1 MVMPEGI
8 PPIPEAERTPLVL
21 ALLQIIQEQAEQ
33 VQHLKDEIA
42 RLKGHKTKP
51 DIKPSTLEAPPNTGQ
66 DPPQPPGKRPGSDK
80 RPKKAQLT
88 IHHRQRIPPQ
98 ALPEG
103 SRLKDVQTFLVQ
115 DLRLEPYNTCYELER
130 WQTPDG
136 RYLLGALP
144 AHVRAG
150 GHFGPGLKTLI
161 LFQHHAQQVTQPRI
175 GALLA
180 NLGVDIS
187 TGQINRILQEGH
199 EAFHAEKD
207 HVLAAGLSVS
217 AYIHV
222 DDTAARHQGH
232 NGYCTHIGNDYFAWF
247 ASTESKSRINF
258 LQLLRGGAQ
267 DYLLN
272 EDAWAWMQRQQLAQE
287 MLQRLQQ
294 SALTTFADEPTWLG
308 HLDALGIKDQRH
320 RQIVTEG
327 ALLAS
332 ALAHGLRRDLVIV
345 SDDAGQFDVW
355 LHALCWVHAERNLNK
370 LIPFSDAQRADLET
384 VRQELWQLYADL
396 KAYKRNP
403 DPTQKALLGA
413 RFDTLCQRQ
422 TCFASLK
429 QALKRLHRNRAE
441 LLLVLQRP
449 DIPLHNNLSE
459 QDIRDY
465 VTKRKISGGTRSP
478 LGRRCR
484 DTFMS
489 LMKTC
494 KKLGVSFW
502 QFLSDRLTGTRVI
515 PALPEL
521 LRQKAAAGQAALPS
535 GTSTVAHE
543 PNLPPGFVP
552 T

>member
-1 MVMPEGI
+1 MVMPDGI
-8 PPIPEAERTPLVL
+8 PPILEAERTPLVL
-21 ALLQIIQEQAEQ
+21 ALLHIIQEQGEQ
-33 VQHLKDEIA
+33 IQLLKDEIA
-42 RLKGHKTKP
+42 RLKGHKTRP
-51 DIKPSTLEAPPNTGQ
+51 DIKPSTLEAPPSAGPGPS
-66 DPPQPPGKRPGSDK
+66 PPEGKRPGSTK
-80 RPKKAQLT
+80 RPKNAQLT
-88 IHHRQRIPPQ
+88 IHHRERIRPA

-103 SRLKDVQTFLVQ
+103 ARLKDVQTFTVQ
-115 DLRLEPYNTCYELER
+115 DLRLEPHNTCYELER
-130 WQTPDG
+130 WETPDG

-175 GALLA
+175 GQLLA

-187 TGQINRILQEGH
+187 TGQVNRILQEGH
-199 EAFHAEKD
+199 AAFHAEKD
-207 HVLAAGLSVS
+207 QVLTAGLSVS
-217 AYIHV
+217 AYV
-222 DDTAARHQGH
+222 QADDTAARHQGR

-267 DYLLN
+267 DYVLN

-287 MLQRLQQ
+287 VVQRLQQ
-294 SALTTFADEPTWLG
+294 SAPATWADERTWRG
-308 HLDALGIKDQRH
+308 HLDALGITDERH
-320 RQIVTEG
+320 RQIATEG

-355 LHALCWVHAERNLNK
+355 LHALCWVHAERNINK
-370 LIPFSDAQRADLET
+370 LVPFSDAQRADLEA

-396 KAYKRNP
+396 KAYKQSAN
-403 DPTQKALLGA
+403 PTQKSLLGA
-413 RFDTLCQRQ
+413 RFDSLCQRK
-422 TCFASLK
+422 TCFAGLN

-441 LLLVLQRP
+441 LLLVLERP
-449 DIPLHNNLSE
+449 EIPLHNNLSE

-465 VTKRKISGGTRSP
+465 VTKRKVSGGTRSP

-484 DTFMS
+484 DTFLS
-489 LMKTC
+489 LLKTC

-502 QFLSDRLTGTRVI
+502 QYLSDRLTGKGVI
-515 PALPEL
+515 PPLPEV
-521 LRQKAAAGQAALPS
+521 LRARATSGQA
-535 GTSTVAHE
+535 TVCSAASASAHQ
-543 PNLPPGFVP
+543 PNPPGFVP
-552 T
+552 A